1 MVFVKSMNERPG
13 ASTKEAQQHR
23 KRRELTDLVDAL
35 FNSPVVRPEEG
46 EQLAEMDG
54 NTPISEIVGKPI
66 DVQTMMLIKLSDLV
80 IKKGDVRA
88 FEALCKYGGKE
99 PPKNANLRIEM
110 PQYSD
115 AIPEDIRLLL
125 KQEEEE
131 LALLP
136 SEDDEEEEE

>member
-1 MVFVKSMNERPG
+1 MVFVKSMKERPG
-13 ASTKEAQQHR
+13 ASTRDAQQAR
-23 KRRELTDLVDAL
+23 KRRELTELVDAL
-35 FNSPVVRPEEG
+35 FNSPVVRPGDNEDIME
-46 EQLAEMDG
+46 LDG
-54 NTPISEIVGKPI
+54 DTPISEIIGKPV

-99 PPKNANLRIEM
+99 PAKNANLKIEM

-115 AIPEDIRLLL
+115 AIPDDVRLLL
-125 KQEEEE
+125 QQEEEE
-131 LALLP
+131 LALLS